1 MFTQVVVF
9 ATPPL
14 ALVKATFL
22 NRTPRVS
29 LACFEPYPPRCHGT
43 GLFSGFSTTRHGEG
57 PFLAGR
63 TVGSHPTI
71 PGLGFGLYL
80 HPVGAGRQRAA
91 DAVSQAAAGS
101 VVTEPDLLGPVEVQS
116 NVPLGEVGPF
126 NPHRRPYGG
135 TGVGNFTS
143 GSHAGYGEARRAIA
157 CSLAG

>member
-80 HPVGAGRQRAA
+80 HPVGARRQRAA
-91 DAVSQAAAGS
+91 DAVSQAATDPI
-101 VVTEPDLLGPVEVQS
+101 VMEPALFGPVEVQAY
-116 NVPLGEVGPF
+116 VPLGEVGSCVS
-126 NPHRRPYGG
+126 HRRVYGG
-135 TGVGNFTS
+135 T
-143 GSHAGYGEARRAIA
+143 
-157 CSLAG
+157 